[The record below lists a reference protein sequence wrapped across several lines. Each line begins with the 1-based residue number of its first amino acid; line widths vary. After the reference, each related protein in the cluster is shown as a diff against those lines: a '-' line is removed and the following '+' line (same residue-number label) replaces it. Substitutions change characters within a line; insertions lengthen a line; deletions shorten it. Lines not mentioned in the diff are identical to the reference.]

1 MMNTETTTTS
11 IESNPNNIFST
22 TTTPEEK
29 SEAEDGVGF
38 DNENDNTQSKNDSL
52 RNSSSYNQLYELNG
66 GKEYKK
72 SNKILDDDYLP
83 IIHDKLD
90 KRIAIIM
97 TILGTGY
104 LFPFESFLMS
114 LDYFSYLYPDMKIYS
129 TFPFVYMGAIALT
142 FLVFLRFPNFSSHK
156 KRMIIGF
163 TFYLFIM
170 VLVPVINLTPI
181 GGSFT
186 SYIITLILMILT
198 GVVDGFVQ
206 GTVYAIAGLFGPQYT
221 QFTQIGVGL
230 AGIIVAITRVF
241 CKLVFPQNPQGM
253 KHGSLL
259 YFLISAFVIFIAL
272 LSFLYL
278 LKLPIGKNIAKKKKE
293 IKTKDNIPFK
303 TVFKSNIQL
312 GLINGYIF
320 LISMFLFPGIV
331 LEIPPLTM
339 RADWFIIL
347 LLTTYNVFDFFGK
360 TAPIYFHPNGKRI
373 PSRALLW
380 VITIG
385 RSIFVALFFLCVY
398 TKVFKSEAWPV
409 IFLSIF
415 GFTNGYVCSITFAEG
430 PRLVKRDY
438 KELSGIFMT
447 TCLVIG
453 LTIGSTLNFIVTYV
467 Q

>member
-1 MMNTETTTTS
+1 MATKTTTS
-11 IESNPNNIFST
+11 NALNNNDYNHN
-22 TTTPEEK
+22 EG
-29 SEAEDGVGF
+29 EDGVEF
-38 DNENDNTQSKNDSL
+38 NTYTSDNQSVDQKEPTSL
-52 RNSSSYNQLYELNG
+52 SNSSSYNQLDELP

-72 SNKILDDDYLP
+72 QCNILDDDYLP
-83 IIHDKLD
+83 IINDTLD
-90 KRIAIIM
+90 KKIAIIM

-114 LDYFSYLYPDMKIYS
+114 LDYFSYLYPEFKIYS

-142 FLVFLRFPNFSSHK
+142 FIAFLRFPNFSSHP

-163 TFYLFIM
+163 SFYLCIM

-181 GGSFT
+181 GGSFA
-186 SYIITLILMILT
+186 SYIITLILMIMT

-230 AGIIVAITRVF
+230 AGIIVAVTRIF
-241 CKLVFPQNPQGM
+241 SKLVFPQSPQGM
-253 KHGSLL
+253 KYGSLL

-278 LKLPIGKNIAKKKKE
+278 LKLPVGKTISAKKKKE
-293 IKTKDNIPFK
+293 PKSKDSSIPFK

-331 LEIPPLTM
+331 LEIPAKVM
-339 RADWFIIL
+339 RPDWFIIL

-373 PSRALLW
+373 PPKALLW
-380 VITIG
+380 VITLG

-398 TKVFKSEAWPV
+398 TKAFESEAWPV